1 MLSEHF
7 ITELHPQPLK
17 NVKIATSRP
26 SRALSVEWWSMNRDK
41 AQEIKD
47 KPPNLRKANI
57 RELIPCRGKR
67 GIQQQQLKPWR
78 STGKISKMLY
88 VVAI

>member
-26 SRALSVEWWSMNRDK
+26 SRALSVEWWSMNRGT

-67 GIQQQQLKPWR
+67 GYR
-78 STGKISKMLY
+78 SNNLSPG
-88 VVAI
+88 